1 MEATEGTIMAATTG
15 VLAREAAAPGV
26 SRIWPRLAR
35 INLALWG
42 HFFWWLRVRLG
53 LRRPEEPPARRLARV
68 LEQLGTTFVKLGQG
82 LSLHRDLL
90 PDDYVAELQRL
101 QDHVQPFDAAL
112 ARREVERSFGKP
124 ISELFGSFEAE
135 PFAAGSIAQVHRATM
150 PSGRTVIVKI
160 RRPGIRRM
168 IEEDVRILRWFI
180 RSLLW
185 VVPRARHA
193 RPYELIDE
201 LSRNLH
207 REIDFRQ
214 EAMNIQRFAEMFRA
228 SPDVCVPGVV
238 DGLYSEWVVVQEMSP
253 GRRIDLPEFAPMG
266 QRLARVLVEA
276 YLQQFFREGLFHGD
290 PHPGNLFVTP
300 DGRIC
305 MHDFGL
311 VGTLDRDTR
320 LNLVAFMLAFS
331 QQDAEWLLDAF
342 LDLGM
347 LGGEVDRAELRA
359 GLQEVIGDYA
369 RKPLRD
375 WSFGEAF
382 LRVSR
387 LGHGQNIRLPHQLLV
402 LMRAVFLMESTVRRL
417 DPEFNLLEGLF
428 HRAGA
433 VLQEAEAPP
442 DAAVPA
448 VDRLKFESLLLARQ
462 APRSV
467 GRLAHE
473 LRQAVR
479 GWQWRQE
486 QAQRVGD
493 AADSGGRR
501 IAGAMVTLAL
511 YASASW
517 LLVHDAGPHIVGVPL
532 LPVLGYVAAAW
543 LTWLCMRGT
552 PRS

>member
-1 MEATEGTIMAATTG
+1 MAATTG
-15 VLAREAAAPGV
+15 ALAHEAAPAGV
-26 SRIWPRLAR
+26 SWIWPRLAR

-42 HFFWWLRVRLG
+42 HLFWWLAVRMG
-53 LRRPEEPPARRLARV
+53 LRRPEEPPPRRLARV

-101 QDHVQPFDAAL
+101 QDHVQPFDAVL

-124 ISELFGSFEAE
+124 IVELFGSFEAE

-168 IEEDVRILRWFI
+168 VEEDVRILRWFI

-185 VVPRARHA
+185 VLPRARRL
-193 RPYELIDE
+193 RPYELVDE
-201 LSRNLH
+201 LWRNLR

-214 EAMNIQRFAEMFRA
+214 EAMNIQRFAEMFRT

-266 QRLARVLVEA
+266 RRLAAALVEA
-276 YLQQFFREGLFHGD
+276 YLHQFFREGLFHGD

-300 DGRIC
+300 DGRLC
-305 MHDFGL
+305 LHDFGL
-311 VGTLDRDTR
+311 VGALDRDTR
-320 LNLVAFMLAFS
+320 LNLVAFMLAFA
-331 QQDAEWLLDAF
+331 QQDADWLLDAF

-347 LGGEVDRAELRA
+347 LAGQVDRAELRA
-359 GLQEVIGDYA
+359 GLQEVIADYA

-382 LRVSR
+382 MRVSR
-387 LGHGQNIRLPHQLLV
+387 LGHGQNIRLPHHLLV
-402 LMRAVFLMESTVRRL
+402 LMRAVFLMESTVRKL

-433 VLQEAEAPP
+433 VLQEAEAP
-442 DAAVPA
+442 AAVPT

-462 APRSV
+462 GPRSV

-473 LRQAVR
+473 LRQAVQD
-479 GWQWRQE
+479 WQWRQ
-486 QAQRVGD
+486 QAAPGARD

-501 IAGAMVTLAL
+501 IAGALVALAL

-517 LLVHDAGPHIVGVPL
+517 LLVHDAGPRIAGMPL
-532 LPVLGYVAAAW
+532 LPVLGFAAAAW
-543 LTWLCMRGT
+543 LTWLCMREP